1 MKYDFDKVLSREGTG
16 ALKLEVLEKRY
27 GRRDLIPL
35 WVADMDFETPPFIVD
50 ALKARLAHPIFGYT
64 VDPADY
70 WPSVKQWIQE
80 HHQWEVKTTW
90 LSYIPGVVKGI
101 GFAINALTQP
111 GDRII
116 IQTPVYHPFRMTV
129 EGNHRQ
135 VVLNPLKESCGE
147 SFYEM
152 DFEHL
157 ERVIQGAKLFL
168 LCNPHNPAGICW
180 RRETLARLAEICHR
194 HGVVVISDEI
204 HADLAIFG
212 HRHIPFATV
221 SPEAEAIS
229 ITLQAPTKTFNLA
242 GIVSSYAI
250 IPNDQ
255 LRQQVYGWMSANELN
270 EPNMFAPIATVAAF
284 TQGEEWRR
292 QMLSYIEGNVLY
304 VEQFLKE
311 NIPAIQA
318 IRPEA
323 SFLVWL
329 DCRALSLD
337 HDQLQDFFINEAH
350 LALNDGEIFDT
361 ASNPY
366 APLHNTHSAGRG
378 FMRLNVGCPRSIL
391 QQAMSQ
397 LLNAYRTYQRK

>member
-50 ALKARLAHPIFGYT
+50 ALKARLKHPIFGYT

-135 VVLNPLKESCGE
+135 VVLNPLKESHGE

-168 LCNPHNPAGICW
+168 LCNPHNPAGRVWTREELEKMNNICM
-180 RRETLARLAEICHR
+180 R
-194 HGVVVISDEI
+194 HGVRVIADEI
-204 HADLAIFG
+204 HCELVMPG
-212 HRHIPFATV
+212 HEYTPFASV
-221 SPEAEAIS
+221 SKECKDNCVALGSPSKAFNTAGLQIANIVCSNSELRRRIDRAINIFEVCDVNPFGPVALEAAYTKEGERWLEELNGCIWKNYQTLKIFLADNLPQIKVMELEGTYLAWLDIRDLGISSAEAEELLLEKGKLMLSCGTDYGQKAGEGY
-229 ITLQAPTKTFNLA
+229 LRMNLA
-242 GIVSSYAI
+242 
-250 IPNDQ
+250 
-255 LRQQVYGWMSANELN
+255 
-270 EPNMFAPIATVAAF
+270 
-284 TQGEEWRR
+284 
-292 QMLSYIEGNVLY
+292 
-304 VEQFLKE
+304 
-311 NIPAIQA
+311 
-318 IRPEA
+318 
-323 SFLVWL
+323 
-329 DCRALSLD
+329 
-337 HDQLQDFFINEAH
+337 
-350 LALNDGEIFDT
+350 
-361 ASNPY
+361 
-366 APLHNTHSAGRG
+366 
-378 FMRLNVGCPRSIL
+378 CPP
-391 QQAMSQ
+391 Q
-397 LLNAYRTYQRK
+397 LLEEGLKRMKATFAK